1 MKQTTLTNMEIADF
15 CLQLA
20 LLLQAGVRLS
30 DGLFLLAE
38 EEKCTSYETVLL
50 DMAHRLEDGLFLAEA
65 LDQANCFPSH
75 VVTLMH
81 VGERVGRTEETL
93 FSLAR
98 YYEDLE
104 KKKQQL
110 YNALTYP
117 AILLLVML
125 IVILVLLTR
134 VLPVFDEVYASLGG
148 SFRGLAGGLLT
159 LGNILNSV
167 MPVIGIFLLIFVLA
181 VILCSKFPSLQNK
194 LLHIWNLRWS
204 DRGIFRKI
212 NNARFAQ
219 ALALVFSS
227 GLPFEE
233 CLTLS
238 GSLLKDCPPA
248 AARCESCR
256 AHLDSGGDLATAL
269 NKSDMLPAAS
279 CRMLMLA
286 MRSGTGDIAITEIAR
301 RLSEEAEEA
310 LETRLAQIEPALVLI
325 TSILVGAILLAVM
338 LPLIN
343 IMKAIG

>member
-1 MKQTTLTNMEIADF
+1 MKITFLNDMEIADF

-38 EEKCTSYETVLL
+38 EEQDTLHQNIFL
-50 DMAHRLEDGLFLAEA
+50 DMAHKLEDGALLAEA
-65 LDQANCFPSH
+65 LNTAACFPSH
-75 VVTLMH
+75 VVNLIE

-93 FSLAR
+93 FALSH
-98 YYEDLE
+98 YYEEQE
-104 KKKQQL
+104 KRKRQL
-110 YNALTYP
+110 HNALTCP

-134 VLPVFDEVYASLGG
+134 VLPIFDDVYASLGG
-148 SFRGLAGGLLT
+148 NLTGLAGGLLS
-159 LGNILNSV
+159 LGNILSHI
-167 MPVIGIFLLIFVLA
+167 MPIIGILLAIIIVSTII
-181 VILCSKFPSLQNK
+181 VSMSSSLRNK
-194 LLHIWNLRWS
+194 LLDSWMLHWG
-204 DRGIFRKI
+204 DKGIFRQI

-227 GLPFEE
+227 GIPFEE
-233 CLTLS
+233 CVTLS

-248 AARCESCR
+248 VARCESCR
-256 AHLDSGGDLATAL
+256 THLDSGDDLATAL
-269 NKSDMLPAAS
+269 NKAALIPASS

-286 MRSGTGDIAITEIAR
+286 MRSGTGDIAITKIAR